1 MVEPHDPRLN
11 REAKD
16 VARNRV
22 HIHAS
27 PEEVFAVLADPE
39 RYPDWVVGAAGVRD
53 ADEDFPAVGSRFHH
67 KVGSW
72 PIGLKDHTEVLEVE
86 PPARLVLK
94 AKARPL
100 GTATIELELRE
111 SAGGTELLMEE
122 VPGDR
127 LTALLTGNPVA
138 DTVLRIRNAE
148 ALTRLKRLAEGTP
161 EGSPIGERE
170 LVGQR
175 VLITGGS
182 SGIGLAVAEALAQE
196 GARIALLARN
206 ELGLAAAKR
215 KVAARGAEAL
225 TVTADVTDRE
235 SLAAAVDEAAAQ
247 LGGLDVLVTSAAS
260 IAFGRFTETDPEDFD
275 ATVDTVF
282 GGTVDTIREALPHL
296 ERSRGAVVAVGSI
309 AGRMPLP
316 GMSAYS
322 ASKHGL
328 AGFLDTI
335 RIELEEGGS
344 SVTLSQVNPGAV
356 DTPLWSNLESATGL
370 LPPEPPF
377 PSVYSPES
385 VAEAVLAVI
394 RRPRDELTAGG
405 LARAQVLLYS
415 ALGSTGRRALRA
427 LARLEHT
434 AGDRPAGE
442 GGLRGGK
449 GAGETEG
456 GFGGRPSVAVKAL
469 GAWDGMRRAVG
480 R

>member
-1 MVEPHDPRLN
+1 M
-11 REAKD
+11 
-16 VARNRV
+16 ARNRV
-22 HIHAS
+22 HIHAT
-27 PEEVFAVLADPE
+27 PEEVFAVLSDPE
-39 RYPDWVVGAAGVRD
+39 NYPKWVVGAAGIRD
-53 ADEDFPAVGSRFHH
+53 QDGEFPAVGSRFHH

-72 PIGLKDHTEVLEVE
+72 PVGVKDHTEVLEVDA
-86 PPARLVLK
+86 PHRLVLK

-100 GTATIELELRE
+100 GTATIELDLRE
-111 SAGGTELLMEE
+111 SADGTEVRMEE

-127 LTALLTGNPVA
+127 LTSLVVGNPVA
-138 DTVLRIRNAE
+138 DTALRLRNAE
-148 ALTRLKRLAEGTP
+148 ALARLKRLVEGTP
-161 EGSPIGERE
+161 EGDPIGERE
-170 LVGQR
+170 LAGQR

-196 GARIALLARN
+196 GAEIALLARN

-215 KVAARGAEAL
+215 KLAEYGVDAVTVA
-225 TVTADVTDRE
+225 ADVTDRE
-235 SLAAAVDEAAAQ
+235 ALAKAVDEVVTQ
-247 LGGLDVLVTSAAS
+247 WDGLDVVVTSAAS
-260 IAFGRFTETDPEDFD
+260 LAFGRFTETEPEDFD
-275 ATVDTVF
+275 ATVETVL
-282 GGTVDTIREALPHL
+282 GGTVDTIREVLPHL
-296 ERSRGAVVAVGSI
+296 ERTRGAIVVVGSI

-344 SVTLSQVNPGAV
+344 SVTLSLVNPGAV
-356 DTPLWSNLESATGL
+356 DTPLWSNLESSTGL

-394 RRPRDELTAGG
+394 RHPRDELTAGG
-405 LARAQVLLYS
+405 LARAQILFYS
-415 ALGSTGRRALRA
+415 AFGSAGKRAMRA

-442 GGLRGGK
+442 GALSSGK
-449 GAGETEG
+449 GAGETDG

-469 GAWDGMRRAVG
+469 GAWDGMLRAIG
-480 R
+480 RG